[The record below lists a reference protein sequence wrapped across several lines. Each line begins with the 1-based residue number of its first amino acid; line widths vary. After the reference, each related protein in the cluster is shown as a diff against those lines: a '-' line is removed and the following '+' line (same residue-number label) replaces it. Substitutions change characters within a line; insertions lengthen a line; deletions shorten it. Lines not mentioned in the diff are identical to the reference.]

1 MIFGITGGADKGIIT
16 FDASER
22 ASLAIVSVLEKS
34 LIAKTFAID
43 WGWISVLASV
53 AGRAGLSI

>member
-22 ASLAIVSVLEKS
+22 ASFAIVSVLVKS
-34 LIAKTFAID
+34 LRAKTFAID
-43 WGWISVLASV
+43 WGWISVLASI
-53 AGRAGLSI
+53 AGCAGLSI